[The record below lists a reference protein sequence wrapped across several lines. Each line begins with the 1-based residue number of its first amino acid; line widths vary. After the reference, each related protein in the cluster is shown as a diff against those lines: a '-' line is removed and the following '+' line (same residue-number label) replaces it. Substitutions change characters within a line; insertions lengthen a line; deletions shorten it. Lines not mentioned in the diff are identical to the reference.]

1 MFQSDDNKE
10 QKLVVHIPIP
20 WDKFTARGFFASLSL
35 LLLLFFIT
43 PYLKI
48 APPPPIREI
57 HTVPIEILNLGSG
70 DGTGKRSGNLTAEGA
85 MQKGDAPVINIQ
97 DAQNS
102 AKDATKAKVSSPMT
116 DDPAHYR
123 AVNQVKAENT
133 NQNSKSGDAQN
144 TVGNKNG
151 SSDGNGLGMRGTGK
165 GAGDG
170 FGDINWGGGGNR
182 TVVSK
187 IMPRMPAGVNNNA
200 RIVLQFKVL
209 PDGSVSNV
217 IAKQKADPALEQAAI
232 SALKKWRF
240 NRLNDDAAVM
250 VGTIPLTFIFK

>member
-10 QKLVVHIPIP
+10 QKLVIHIPIP
-20 WDKFTARGFFASLSL
+20 WDKFTARGFFASLTL

-43 PYLKI
+43 PYFKI
-48 APPPPIREI
+48 APPPPIKEI
-57 HTVPIEILNLGSG
+57 HTIPIEILNLGSG

-97 DAQNS
+97 DAQSS
-102 AKDATKAKVSSPMT
+102 AKDAKKANVTNAMN

-123 AVNQVKAENT
+123 AVEQLKAQNT

-144 TVGNKNG
+144 TVGNSKGNA
-151 SSDGNGLGMRGTGK
+151 DGNGLGMRGTGK

-182 TVVSK
+182 LVVQK
-187 IMPRMPAGVNNNA
+187 QLPKVPAGVNNNA

-232 SALKKWRF
+232 AALKKWRF